1 MKDDIDAII
10 ELRNRIGADL
20 ENFTSLLPIIITD
33 NEEDKKMI
41 DYAVDM
47 VSTIKEELDNAEHS
61 DDVKNLLN
69 MRKLKRDY
77 VRGNLPHN
85 NQTICNDFVQD
96 VSKKILEK
104 YGFELDDGCVEKKE

>member
-10 ELRNRIGADL
+10 ELRNRISNDL

-47 VSTIKEELDNAEHS
+47 VSTIKEELDNAENS
-61 DDVKNLLN
+61 DDVKSLLN
-69 MRKLKRDY
+69 IRKLKRDY

-85 NQTICNDFVQD
+85 KPTDCNDFVQD
-96 VSKKILEK
+96 ISKKILEK
-104 YGFELDDGCVEKKE
+104 YGFDLDEGIVERKE